1 MTGDL
6 TRRLVSLAIAA
17 AVLASAVL
25 LVGCGAKKEQTE
37 PGGLVPFELMLD
49 YFPNA
54 DHAAIYAAQSQ
65 GYFKQAG
72 LDVKIRTPN
81 DPSVPIKQVAAGRV
95 DLAISYEPELLRA
108 RDDGLS
114 VISVGALVQ
123 KPLTSIISL
132 NKPAITRPSQL
143 AGQTVGTAG
152 IDYQSAY
159 LKTILAHAHV
169 DPSTVKERNVGF
181 NLVPALVSHKV
192 NAILG
197 GYWNYEAVQLRLA
210 KKRPHVLRLDQAGV
224 PSYNELVFV
233 ANADGLD
240 QNGQNI
246 RRFLGALSR
255 GVRFLKRDQ
264 GAAVDALLK
273 ANPDLDPKLQRASV
287 QVTLPTFLPPAGKPF
302 GWQDPAQ
309 WAAFATWMHQNGI
322 LKGSSATGAFTNQ
335 ELPGQGL

>member
-1 MTGDL
+1 M
-6 TRRLVSLAIAA
+6 RIAIAA
-17 AVLASAVL
+17 LMIAAL
-25 LVGCGAKKEQTE
+25 LVAGCGTKKEQTS
-37 PGGLVPFELMLD
+37 PSGLVPFELMLD

-65 GYFKQAG
+65 GYFKDAG
-72 LDVKIRTPN
+72 LDVKIRAPN
-81 DPSVPIKQVAAGRV
+81 DPSVPIKDVAAGRV

-132 NKPAITRPSQL
+132 DKPAITKPSQL
-143 AGQTVGTAG
+143 AGHTVGTAG

-159 LKTILAHAHV
+159 LKTILKHANV
-169 DPSTVKERNVGF
+169 NPSSVKERNVGF
-181 NLVPALVSHKV
+181 NLVPALVTHRV

-197 GYWNYEAVQLRLA
+197 GFWNYEAVQLSLA
-210 KKRPHVLRLDQAGV
+210 KKHPHVLRLEQVGV

-233 ANADGLD
+233 ANADGLE

-246 RRFLGALSR
+246 RRFLGAVSR
-255 GVRFLKRDQ
+255 GLRFLKQDQ
-264 GAAVDALLK
+264 NAAVDALLK
-273 ANPDLDPKLQRASV
+273 SNPDLDPRLQHASV
-287 QVTLPTFLPPAGKPF
+287 KVTVPVMEPPAAKPF

-309 WAAFATWMHQNGI
+309 WAAFANWMHQNGI
-322 LKGSSATGAFTNQ
+322 LKGSSAAGAFTNQ

>member
-1 MTGDL
+1 M
-6 TRRLVSLAIAA
+6 TRRRTFALVAA
-17 AVLASAVL
+17 ALVACAVL
-25 LVGCGAKKEQTE
+25 LAGCGTKTEQTE
-37 PGGLVPFELMLD
+37 PSGLVPFELMLD

-72 LDVKIRTPN
+72 LDLKIRTPS

-108 RDDGLS
+108 RDDGLA

-132 NKPAITRPSQL
+132 DDPAITKASQL
-143 AGQTVGTAG
+143 KGQTVGTAG

-159 LKTILAHAHV
+159 LKTILNQAHV

-181 NLVPALVSHKV
+181 NLVPALVTHKV

-197 GYWNYEAVQLRLA
+197 GYWNYEGVQLRLA
-210 KKRPHVLRLDQAGV
+210 KKHPHILRLEQVGV
-224 PSYNELVFV
+224 PTYDELVLV
-233 ANADGLD
+233 ANADGLE
-240 QNGQNI
+240 QNGDKL
-246 RRFLGALSR
+246 RRFIGALAR
-255 GVRFLKRDQ
+255 GVKFLKRDQ
-264 GAAVDALLK
+264 GAAVDALEK
-273 ANPDLDPKLQRASV
+273 ANPDLDPQLQKASV
-287 QVTLPTFLPPAGKPF
+287 KVTLPAFLPPAGKPF

-309 WAAFATWMHQNGI
+309 WGSFATWMHQNGI
-322 LKGSSATGAFTNQ
+322 LKSAGAAGAFTNQ
-335 ELPGQGL
+335 LLPGEGL

>member
-1 MTGDL
+1 MTP
-6 TRRLVSLAIAA
+6 RPRLLSLAIAA
-17 AVLASAVL
+17 VALLAAAL
-25 LVGCGAKKEQTE
+25 LVAGCGAKKERTE
-37 PGGLVPFELMLD
+37 PNGLVPFELMLD

-54 DHAAIYAAQSQ
+54 DHAAIYAAKSQ

-72 LDVKIRTPN
+72 LDLKIRTPN
-81 DPSVPIKQVAAGRV
+81 DPSVPIKQAAAGRV

-132 NKPAITRPSQL
+132 DKPAITNPSQL
-143 AGQTVGTAG
+143 AGKTVGTAG

-169 DPSTVKERNVGF
+169 NPDSVKQRNVGF

-192 NAILG
+192 DAILG

-210 KKRPHVLRLDQAGV
+210 GKHPHVLRLEQVGV
-224 PSYNELVFV
+224 PTYDELVFV
-233 ANADGLD
+233 AGADGLD
-240 QNGQNI
+240 QNGQKI

-255 GVRFLKRDQ
+255 GVRFLKQ
-264 GAAVDALLK
+264 NESAGVNALLK
-273 ANPDLDPKLQRASV
+273 ANPDLEPKLQRQSLK
-287 QVTLPTFLPPAGKPF
+287 VTLPAFEPPPGKPF

-309 WAAFATWMHQNGI
+309 WGAFAAWMNRNGI
-322 LKGSSATGAFTNQ
+322 LNHGTAAGAFTNAL
-335 ELPGQGL
+335 LPGQGL

>member
-1 MTGDL
+1 M
-6 TRRLVSLAIAA
+6 TRRLLSLAIAA
-17 AVLASAVL
+17 AVLTASL
-25 LVGCGAKKEQTE
+25 LAAGCGTKKEQTE
-37 PGGLVPFELMLD
+37 PSGLVPFELMLD

-54 DHAAIYAAQSQ
+54 DHAAIYAAQDQ

-72 LDVKIRTPN
+72 LDLKIRTPS

-108 RDDGLS
+108 RDQNLS

-132 NKPAITRPSQL
+132 DNPPIARPSQL

-169 DPSTVKERNVGF
+169 NPSSVKERNVGF
-181 NLVPALVSHKV
+181 NLVPALVNHRV

-197 GYWNYEAVQLRLA
+197 GYWNYEAVQLKLA
-210 KKRPHVLRLDQAGV
+210 KKHPHVLRLEQVGV
-224 PSYNELVFV
+224 PNYDELVFV

-246 RRFLGALSR
+246 RRFLGAVSR

-264 GAAVDALLK
+264 GAAVDALTK
-273 ANPDLDPKLQRASV
+273 ANPDLDPQLQRASV
-287 QVTLPTFLPPAGKPF
+287 RVTLPTFLPPAGKPF
-302 GWQDPAQ
+302 GWQNPAQ
-309 WAAFATWMHQNGI
+309 WSAFATWMHRNGI

-335 ELPGQGL
+335 LLPGQGL

>member
-1 MTGDL
+1 MT
-6 TRRLVSLAIAA
+6 TRRLLSLAIAA
-17 AVLASAVL
+17 ALLASAI
-25 LVGCGAKKEQTE
+25 LVAGCGTKKERTE

-72 LDVKIRTPN
+72 LDLKIRTPN

-108 RDDGLS
+108 RDQGLS

-132 NKPAITRPSQL
+132 DKPAITRASQL
-143 AGQTVGTAG
+143 AGTTVGTAG

-159 LKTILAHAHV
+159 LKTILARAHV
-169 DPSTVKERNVGF
+169 NPSSVKERNVGF

-192 NAILG
+192 GSILG

-210 KKRPHVLRLDQAGV
+210 KKHPHVLRLDQVGV
-224 PSYNELVFV
+224 PNYDELVLV

-240 QNGQNI
+240 QNGKNI
-246 RRFLGALSR
+246 RRFIGALAR
-255 GVRFLKRDQ
+255 GVKFLQRDQ
-264 GAAVDALLK
+264 SAAVDGLLK

-287 QVTLPTFLPPAGKPF
+287 KVTLPAFLPPAGKPF

-309 WAAFATWMHQNGI
+309 WGAFATWMHQNGI
-322 LKGSSATGAFTNQ
+322 LKGSNATGAFTNQ
-335 ELPGQGL
+335 LLPGQGL

>member
-1 MTGDL
+1 M
-6 TRRLVSLAIAA
+6 RIAIAA
-17 AVLASAVL
+17 MVAVA
-25 LVGCGAKKEQTE
+25 LVVSGCGTKKEQTS
-37 PGGLVPFELMLD
+37 PSGLVPFELMLD

-72 LDVKIRTPN
+72 LDVKIRAPN
-81 DPSVPIKQVAAGRV
+81 DPSVPIKDVAAGRV

-108 RDDGLS
+108 RDDGLG

-132 NKPAITRPSQL
+132 DKPAITRPSQL

-159 LKTILAHAHV
+159 LKTILNHANV
-169 DPSTVKERNVGF
+169 DPSSVKERNVGF
-181 NLVPALVSHKV
+181 NLVPALVTHKV

-197 GYWNYEAVQLRLA
+197 GFWNYEAVQLGLA
-210 KKRPHVLRLDQAGV
+210 KKHPHVLRLEQVGV
-224 PSYNELVFV
+224 PTYNELVFV
-233 ANADGLD
+233 ASTNGLE
-240 QNGQNI
+240 QHGQDI
-246 RRFLGALSR
+246 RRFMGAVSR
-255 GVRFLKRDQ
+255 GVRFLEHDQ
-264 GAAVDALLK
+264 NAAVDALLK
-273 ANPDLDPKLQRASV
+273 SNPDLDPRLQHASV
-287 QVTLPTFLPPAGKPF
+287 KVTLPAMQPPAGKPF

-309 WAAFATWMHQNGI
+309 WAAFAAWMHQNGI
-322 LKGSSATGAFTNQ
+322 LKGSSSAGAFTNQ

>member
-1 MTGDL
+1 M
-6 TRRLVSLAIAA
+6 TRRLLSLALAA
-17 AVLASAVL
+17 AVLASVVL
-25 LVGCGAKKEQTE
+25 VAGCGAKKERTE

-72 LDVKIRTPN
+72 LDLKIRKPN

-132 NKPAITRPSQL
+132 DKPAITRASQL
-143 AGQTVGTAG
+143 AGKKVGTAG
-152 IDYQSAY
+152 IDYQTAY

-169 DPSTVKERNVGF
+169 NPSSVTERNVGF
-181 NLVPALVSHKV
+181 NLVPALVSHEV
-192 NAILG
+192 DAILG
-197 GYWNYEAVQLRLA
+197 GYWNYEGVQLRLA
-210 KKRPHVLRLDQAGV
+210 KKHPHILRLEQLGV
-224 PSYNELVFV
+224 PNYDELVLV
-233 ANADGLD
+233 ANADGLE

-246 RRFLGALSR
+246 HRFLGALAR
-255 GVRFLKRDQ
+255 GVKFLERDQ
-264 GAAVDALLK
+264 SAAVDALLK

-287 QVTLPTFLPPAGKPF
+287 KVTLPAFLPPAGKPF

-309 WAAFATWMHQNGI
+309 WGAFATWMHENGI
-322 LKGSSATGAFTNQ
+322 LKGSGGTGAFTNQ
-335 ELPGQGL
+335 ELPGEGL